1 VKFTTDHM
9 ALVRT
14 PMISATTIYDR
25 FPTLTPQEA
34 ADVLC
39 RAIVHGPRRVSPPV
53 GQFTAFADA
62 ISPEIADRVRSMG
75 YTMFED
81 SAAARGDR
89 KRRDDPIGPE
99 GRMFA
104 EITRGVHW

>member
-1 VKFTTDHM
+1 
-9 ALVRT
+9 
-14 PMISATTIYDR
+14 
-25 FPTLTPQEA
+25 
-34 ADVLC
+34 
-39 RAIVHGPRRVSPPV
+39 
-53 GQFTAFADA
+53 
-62 ISPEIADRVRSMG
+62 MG